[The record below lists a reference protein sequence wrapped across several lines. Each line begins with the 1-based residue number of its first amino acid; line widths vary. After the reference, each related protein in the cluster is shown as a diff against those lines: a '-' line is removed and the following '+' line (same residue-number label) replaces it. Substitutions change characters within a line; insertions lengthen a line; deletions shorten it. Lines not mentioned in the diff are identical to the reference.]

1 MKIAHLLTGLLALA
15 AASSESVAAEL
26 VPIEWDAGG
35 RFAKALAVPAGKL
48 AEVCGKLPAGAKVQW
63 QFDAGTA
70 MNFNIHFHDGPKV
83 HYPVKQ
89 DGVAQSG
96 GTLEAQ
102 VEQDY
107 CWMWTNKSATAA
119 TLKLEFVRR

>member
-1 MKIAHLLTGLLALA
+1 MKIAHLLSGLLALA
-15 AASSESVAAEL
+15 ASSELFAAEL

-48 AEVCGKLPAGAKVQW
+48 AEVCGKVPAGAKVQW

-70 MNFNIHFHDGPKV
+70 LNFNIHFHDGPKV
-83 HYPVKQ
+83 YYPVKQ
-89 DGVAQSG
+89 DGAAQAS
-96 GTLEAQ
+96 GTLDAQ

-107 CWMWTNKSATAA
+107 CWMWTNKSATAT
-119 TLKLEFVRR
+119 TLKLELVRR

>member
-1 MKIAHLLTGLLALA
+1 MKISPVLAGLLALA
-15 AASSESVAAEL
+15 AASSELSAAEL

-35 RFAKALAVPAGKL
+35 RFAKALHLPAGRL

-70 MNFNIHFHDGPKV
+70 LNFNIHFHDGPKV

-89 DGVAQSG
+89 DGVTQSA

-119 TLKLEFVRR
+119 TLKLELVRR